1 MREARLGKLN
11 GAELSHVASEE
22 DFMEVTVEHLGG
34 VQFEIKARQHA
45 IACDQPVENGG
56 FDEGMT
62 PPELLLASLGS
73 CAGFYAAQYLKN
85 RHLAAEGTTV
95 RVSAEKAQNPARLN
109 NFRIQVA
116 IPLGISDQHHKGIE
130 EAVRHCLIHNT
141 LLNPPSISLDVMA
154 PVFEPSHS
162 AV

>member
-1 MREARLGKLN
+1 
-11 GAELSHVASEE
+11 
-22 DFMEVTVEHLGG
+22 
-34 VQFEIKARQHA
+34 
-45 IACDQPVENGG
+45 
-56 FDEGMT
+56 MT
-62 PPELLLASLGS
+62 PPQLLLASLGS
-73 CAGFYAAQYLKN
+73 CARFNAAQYLKK
-85 RHLAAEGTTV
+85 RHLAAERTTV

-130 EAVRHCLIHNT
+130 EAVRRCLIHNSW
-141 LLNPPSISLDVMA
+141 LNPPSISLEVKA